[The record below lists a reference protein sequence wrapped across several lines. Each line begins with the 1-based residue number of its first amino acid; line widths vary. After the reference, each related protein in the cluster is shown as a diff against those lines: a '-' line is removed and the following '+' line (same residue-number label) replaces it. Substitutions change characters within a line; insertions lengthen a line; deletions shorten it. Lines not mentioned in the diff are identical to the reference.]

1 MKKLIFFIALSV
13 SLNSWAN
20 KSLKEFNETFHREI
34 DREIKKDEDKFK
46 KSPIRG
52 PASVPDVVERP
63 MMKEPSKI
71 DKNVRQIG
79 PNEW

>member
-1 MKKLIFFIALSV
+1 MGF
-13 SLNSWAN
+13 NTWAS
-20 KSLKEFNETFHREI
+20 KTLKDFNETFHREI
-34 DREIKKDEDKFK
+34 DKEIKKDEDKFR
-46 KSPIRG
+46 KSPMRA
-52 PASVPDVVERP
+52 PASVPEVQKRP